1 MGYII
6 TPWELSPCLFLSDHD
21 SHSFMLISLVSPTIF
36 FEMFYIVLFLLKPH
50 FIYSFWLYMML
61 KILQYL
67 NLLDARFELQT
78 ISFQNQFNIL
88 YDKILILTS
97 QFYNMNCNKTRQEVG
112 NNLSWS
118 EIELWQNKFKT
129 ALTFSATE

>member
-1 MGYII
+1 
-6 TPWELSPCLFLSDHD
+6 
-21 SHSFMLISLVSPTIF
+21 
-36 FEMFYIVLFLLKPH
+36 
-50 FIYSFWLYMML
+50 MML

-118 EIELWQNKFKT
+118 EIEL
-129 ALTFSATE
+129 